1 MVIEL
6 WRSFRILALLPGIG
20 HARPDLTDDAGIR
33 FWTVYSYL
41 IAFLP
46 AESPLFVAR
55 ILHGAR
61 DPEEL
66 RTELRSQEDPPGGT
80 ISSA

>member
-1 MVIEL
+1 VLIEL

-20 HARPDLTDDAGIR
+20 HARPDLTDDARIR
-33 FWTVYSYL
+33 FWSVYSYL

-46 AESPLFVAR
+46 AERPLLIAR

-61 DPEEL
+61 DPEDL
-66 RTELRSQEDPPGGT
+66 REALREDTAEG
-80 ISSA
+80 SSLPQ